1 MASIKNRPEKLD
13 NGRYKVD
20 GLNQKQFVKLFETIR
35 KEQNQRRKDAYRT
48 LTPAMLR
55 RKSPADLAKLG
66 KKEDGTQFTR
76 EDLLKL
82 EKSKKAFQKRYNN
95 KSAGITYLQI
105 IAGST
110 EIDIKRAN
118 NQVTD
123 GSGIRYANISLIQSN
138 VTTFRVKAS
147 AKNGY
152 EYHAVKL
159 RFEEWDDALMQADPG
174 KGYAKAAKSAVKG
187 RMSIQCDCK
196 RHQFWYRY
204 LSTIG
209 NYCLAP
215 PKEFAPPKIRNP
227 TFTGVACKHVL
238 HVLNKCQHAA
248 FLRQFEKAMEQQ
260 ASKVGFG
267 DGRKIVISEDDAKK
281 MLYTTRK
288 PIDQSQAIAEYE
300 QYERR
305 QNALNTKLRKND
317 PALARAR
324 QQTLKARTKLKEVQK
339 RADAAEARAKA
350 ADESSAKSRQQ
361 NRDLA
366 RTIYTLFKDMHR
378 GKPEPEIRALAAQ
391 KVGMSV
397 EQFTEITS

>member
-1 MASIKNRPEKLD
+1 MASNKGRPEKLD

-20 GLNQKQFVKLFETIR
+20 GLSQKQFVKLFELIR

-66 KKEDGTQFTR
+66 KKEDGTPFTR
-76 EDLLKL
+76 EDLLNL
-82 EKSKKAFQKRYNN
+82 EKSKKAFQKRYNS

-110 EIDIKRAN
+110 DIDIKRAN
-118 NQVTD
+118 NQVSD
-123 GSGIRYANISLIQSN
+123 GSGIRYANISIIQSN

-159 RFEEWDDALMQADPG
+159 RFEEWDDALMQAAPD
-174 KGYAKAAKSAVKG
+174 KGYGKAVKAALKG
-187 RMSIQCDCK
+187 RISIQCDCG
-196 RHQFWYRY
+196 RHQYWYRY

-227 TFTGVACKHVL
+227 NFSGVACKHVL

-248 FLRQFEKAMEQQ
+248 FQRQFEKAMSQQ
-260 ASKVGFG
+260 ASKVGYG

-288 PIDQSQAIAEYE
+288 PLDQSQAMAEFE
-300 QYERR
+300 KYERR
-305 QNALNTKLRKND
+305 QNALAAKLGKND

-324 QQTLKARTKLKEVQK
+324 KQTLKARTKIKELQK
-339 RADAAEARAKA
+339 NVEAAEARAKA
-350 ADESSAKSRQQ
+350 ADESASKARQQ
-361 NRDLA
+361 NRDQA
-366 RTIYTLFKDMHR
+366 KIIYSLFKDMHK
-378 GKPEPEIRALAAQ
+378 GKSEAEILALAAQ
-391 KVGMSV
+391 RVGMSV
-397 EQFTEITS
+397 EQFNEITS